1 LDASL
6 FAEDD
11 EEEEAAGPSFGGI
24 QVRSKTWDQGSEK
37 TRTLLRL
44 FSCLDLDASFF
55 AEEEAQAGPFFGGI
69 EVRIQRF
76 GFRV

>member
-1 LDASL
+1 MLHCLQKMMKKKKQQVLLLEEFKLD
-6 FAEDD
+6 
-11 EEEEAAGPSFGGI
+11 
-24 QVRSKTWDQGSEK
+24 SKTWDQGSEK

-55 AEEEAQAGPFFGGI
+55 AEEEAQAGSLFGGI

>member
-1 LDASL
+1 M

-11 EEEEAAGPSFGGI
+11 EEEEAAGPYFGGI
-24 QVRSKTWDQGSEK
+24 QVRIQRFGIRIQGSEK

-55 AEEEAQAGPFFGGI
+55 AEEAKAGPFFGGI